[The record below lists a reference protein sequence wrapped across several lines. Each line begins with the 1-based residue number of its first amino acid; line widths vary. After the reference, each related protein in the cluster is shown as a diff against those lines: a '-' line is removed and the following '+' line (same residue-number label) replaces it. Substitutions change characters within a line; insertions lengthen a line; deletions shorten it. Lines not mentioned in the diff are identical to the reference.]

1 MPRRRIL
8 RHRGGVGILIAQC
21 VASTVLLGVGVML
34 LAVGSVV
41 VGGVVSVGG
50 LGWLL
55 LTIRRL

>member
-1 MPRRRIL
+1 
-8 RHRGGVGILIAQC
+8 VGILIAQC